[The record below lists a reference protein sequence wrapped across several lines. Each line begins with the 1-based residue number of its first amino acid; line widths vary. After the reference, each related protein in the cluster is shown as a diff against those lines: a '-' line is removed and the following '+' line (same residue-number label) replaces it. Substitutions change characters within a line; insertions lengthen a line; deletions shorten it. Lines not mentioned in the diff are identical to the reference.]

1 MAINRLPIK
10 LNQWV
15 KRNGPIEKFIFINLK
30 KEMNTKIAVNVNR
43 KITNQISGIH
53 CFFKDKNS
61 PYSEIIYWLILIK
74 NYFDF
79 FKNTQILR
87 NSNNVVRFPLSLAKS
102 PFVGITTAKI
112 SYNTPYNIIL
122 SLKIERRCIFEKDN
136 KRYGSP

>member
-30 KEMNTKIAVNVNR
+30 KEMNKKIAVNVNR

-53 CFFKDKNS
+53 CFFNDKNS

-87 NSNNVVRFPLSLAKS
+87 NSNNVVRSPLSLVKS
-102 PFVGITTAKI
+102 PFFSK
-112 SYNTPYNIIL
+112 SRYSPMIL
-122 SLKIERRCIFEKDN
+122 LFWWEKMSKFILILLILNSL
-136 KRYGSP
+136 